1 MTVREDDSRMRR
13 IALSLVKRDTASKQS
28 LKRRRRIC
36 GYENEYLER
45 LPFNSDSVLAPRPP
59 SLRRP
64 WLLHQRA
71 ESAPIVGATKMK
83 HLEEAIA
90 AVDIEL
96 SAEEMRRLEEPY
108 VVHPVLMPG
117 AAQAQKAEAG
127 KR

>member
-1 MTVREDDSRMRR
+1 
-13 IALSLVKRDTASKQS
+13 
-28 LKRRRRIC
+28 
-36 GYENEYLER
+36 
-45 LPFNSDSVLAPRPP
+45 
-59 SLRRP
+59 
-64 WLLHQRA
+64 
-71 ESAPIVGATKMK
+71 MK

-117 AAQAQKAEAG
+117 AAHAQTAEAG